1 MNLAKK
7 LLKNT
12 TIDVASS
19 LEDSVFFNERDM
31 IPTPVPMV
39 NVALSGRIDGGL
51 SSGVTVLAGE
61 SKNFK
66 SGFALLM
73 AASYLNKYPDAAM
86 LFYDTE
92 FGTPKSYFEMF
103 SIPLDRVIHT
113 PISDVEMLKHD
124 IINQLKSIERGDK
137 LIVVI
142 DSIGN
147 LASIKEIS
155 DAEEGKQVADMS
167 RAKSIKSLFRMITPY
182 GGLKDIPIVVVNH
195 TYKEIGLYPKDIV
208 GGGTGVYYSA
218 DNVWILGR
226 RQDKDS
232 EGLQGYNFI
241 INVDKSRFVKE
252 KSKIPIN
259 VSFDKGI
266 QKWAGMF
273 DIATE
278 LGYITSPSKGWFET
292 PISGWDK
299 VRRSTV
305 EYDGK
310 FWTAM
315 MADTDLAA
323 SIEERY
329 SLSGEDMVHNNE

>member
-259 VSFDKGI
+259 VSFDK
-266 QKWAGMF
+266 
-273 DIATE
+273 
-278 LGYITSPSKGWFET
+278 LPSP
-292 PISGWDK
+292 
-299 VRRSTV
+299 
-305 EYDGK
+305 
-310 FWTAM
+310 
-315 MADTDLAA
+315 
-323 SIEERY
+323 
-329 SLSGEDMVHNNE
+329 